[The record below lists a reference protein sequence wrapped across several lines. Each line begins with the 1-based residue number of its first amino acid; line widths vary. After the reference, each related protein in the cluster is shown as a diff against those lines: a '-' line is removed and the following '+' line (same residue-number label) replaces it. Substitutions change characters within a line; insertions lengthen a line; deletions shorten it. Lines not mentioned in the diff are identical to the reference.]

1 MQNPHDQWLV
11 LALQLFFNE
20 NNEKE
25 KFEKLFFQVKRKF
38 TVRFTQ
44 QFKISLGLIREK
56 HQTETAWYKREVLQT
71 QYKEY

>member
-1 MQNPHDQWLV
+1 MISGLYLHYNF
-11 LALQLFFNE
+11 FFNE